1 MILDGRV
8 WRYGDNIK
16 ATDLVS
22 PRYDKEGMQ
31 RQWDECAKHLLEDI
45 DPAMAGAVQAGDIL
59 VAGENL
65 GAGHAHYYMAAI
77 MGSSASGLGAL
88 LAESVN
94 ALFLRAAIDA
104 GVAAWGLPG
113 LSEFVETGDHLH
125 LDLRTGVAKNVT
137 QGTEKQF
144 PAVSDVI
151 LQILDAKGSRNWAL
165 RSVGAEHAIR

>member
-8 WRYGDNIK
+8 WKYGDDIK
-16 ATDLVS
+16 ATDLVP

-31 RQWDECAKHLLEDI
+31 RLWDECAKHLLEDI
-45 DPAMAGAVQAGDIL
+45 DPAMAAAVQAGDVV

-77 MGSSASGLGAL
+77 MGSSASGLKAL

-104 GVAAWGLPG
+104 GVATWSLRGI
-113 LSEFVETGDHLH
+113 SEFVETGDHLH
-125 LDLRTGVAKNVT
+125 LDLRTGLAKNLT

-144 PAVSDVI
+144 PPVGDVV
-151 LQILDAKGSRNWAL
+151 LDILDAEGSRNWAL